1 MRFCALILLCCLS
14 GGAAGED
21 RLPLWFADLRQEQAA
36 REIEGQLAILAAADL
51 DPRFADLRMRLSRAD
66 GPKEASPLYT
76 EAYLMVQAFWR
87 ETYRVP
93 PGQLALDEPLA
104 LLPEPG
110 FATTMAHDAAQ
121 GRLYERVLALE
132 PSVPHYLAFTNRL
145 RRLEHLTHY
154 PPPAISEWG
163 MIRPGEVA
171 TEIPAIRTQLA
182 RLGDYPGRT
191 DSDRYDAGLVAAVQ
205 QFQRRHGL
213 KADGVIGPKTRY
225 WLRLDYRERARRLAR
240 AMVRQAHDR
249 HAFAPDHLLVNI
261 PDYQLDWI
269 QGGQSRFRAR
279 VVVGMPT
286 RRTPRMHS
294 ELHSVV
300 INPYWNVPHS
310 ILSKDL
316 LPRILADGGYVRRNG
331 FDVLD
336 QENRPLWLSPDE
348 LSRLAFQGFPYRLRQ
363 RPGPANALGRYKFH
377 LINSQA
383 IYLHDTP
390 KQRLFDRSQRALSS
404 GCVRVQD
411 AELLANLLLQAQ
423 SPGGPPVSRYL
434 GASGPRWLTLKQPL
448 AVYLVYWS
456 AWMEQG
462 LAQYRDDIYDL
473 DQPVSRQWADASRS
487 DGDK

>member
-51 DPRFADLRMRLSRAD
+51 DPRFADLHGRLRLAS
-66 GPKEASPLYT
+66 GPREASPLYT
-76 EAYLMVQAFWR
+76 EAYLMIQAFWR
-87 ETYRVP
+87 ETYRFP
-93 PGQLALDEPLA
+93 PGQLEFDEPLA
-104 LLPEPG
+104 LLPQPG

-132 PSVPHYLAFTNRL
+132 PPVPYYLAFSNRL
-145 RRLEHLTHY
+145 RRLEHLALQ
-154 PPPAISEWG
+154 PAPEISAWG
-163 MIRPGEVA
+163 LIKPGEHHQ
-171 TEIPAIRTQLA
+171 EIPAIRTQLA

-191 DSDRYDAGLVAAVQ
+191 DSLRYDAGLVAAVE

-213 KADGVIGPKTRY
+213 KADGVIGPKTRR
-225 WLRLDYRERARRLAR
+225 WLRIDYRERARLLAR

-249 HAFAPDHLLVNI
+249 HYFAPDHLLVNI
-261 PDYQLDWI
+261 PDYRLDWV
-269 QGGQSRFRAR
+269 QAGQSRFRAR

-300 INPYWNVPHS
+300 VNPYWNVPRS
-310 ILSKDL
+310 ILRKDL
-316 LPRILADGGYVRRNG
+316 LPRILTDGSYVRRNG
-331 FDVLD
+331 FEVLD
-336 QENRPLWLSPDE
+336 QENRTLWLSPDE

-363 RPGPANALGRYKFH
+363 KPGPGNALGRYKFH
-377 LINSQA
+377 LVNSQA

-390 KQRLFDRSQRALSS
+390 KQRLFDQSHRAFSS
-404 GCVRVQD
+404 GCIRVQN

-423 SPGGPPVSRYL
+423 SPSGPPLSRYV
-434 GASGPRWLTLKQPL
+434 GASGPRWLTLNQPL
-448 AVYLVYWS
+448 AVYMVYWS

-473 DQPVSRQWADASRS
+473 DRRVTHQWAESTN
-487 DGDK
+487 